1 MPSQYD
7 VPISFLWN
15 KYEFGSYP
23 RMNKIHYH
31 GNPINKRCVQ
41 QAWATERDWRMTGN
55 PDFLKP

>member
-41 QAWATERDWRMTGN
+41 QAWATERSWRMIES
-55 PDFLKP
+55 PDL